1 MSPLAAAT
9 RVLVTGGA
17 GFIGSHVV
25 EALLA
30 RNVAVTVLDDFSSG
44 HETNVPDDPRVRVV
58 RGDAADHDPVADAM
72 DGCTHVVHLAAIA
85 SVERSMNDPIGTHR
99 SNLVATLQVLER
111 CRVVG
116 IERLVYASSAAVYG
130 NAQLPPVTE
139 SGPLSPS
146 TPYAIDKLAG
156 ESYLRFY
163 EHTYG
168 VPSIALRFFNVYGPR
183 QVSDSPYSGV
193 ISLFMRRAAEGAAV
207 TIHGDGL
214 QTRDFVYVGDVAA
227 TITACIELE
236 GTPTSTIMNLG
247 SGTPTN
253 LLELL
258 DAIEDVC
265 GTRVERTFAAP
276 RPGDVRHSVA
286 DVTRLRENVRQIP
299 VTTLMTGLRSLES
312 VHRRVE

>member
-1 MSPLAAAT
+1 MSTPT
-9 RVLVTGGA
+9 TPRVLITGGA
-17 GFIGSHVV
+17 GFIGSHVT

-30 RNVAVTVLDDFSSG
+30 KNVPITVLDDFSSG
-44 HETNVPDDPRVRVV
+44 NEANLPDDPRVRLV
-58 RGDAADHDPVADAM
+58 RGDAADHDSVADAM

-111 CRVVG
+111 CRAVG
-116 IERLVYASSAAVYG
+116 IQRVVYASSAAVYG
-130 NAQLPPVTE
+130 NAQTPPVLE
-139 SGPLSPS
+139 SGPLAPS

-163 EHTYG
+163 EHAHG
-168 VPSIALRFFNVYGPR
+168 VPSISLRFFNVYGPR

-193 ISLFMRRAAEGAAV
+193 ISLFMRRAADGAPV

-227 TITACIELE
+227 TIVACIELE
-236 GTPTSTIMNLG
+236 GTPSSTVMNLG

-265 GTRVERTFAAP
+265 GSRVERTFAP
-276 RPGDVRHSVA
+276 SRPGDVRHSVA
-286 DVTRLRENVRQIP
+286 DVARLNENIRQIP
-299 VTTLMTGLRSLES
+299 VTNLMTGLRSLQE
-312 VHRRVE
+312 VLRPVA